1 MKKYIAASLI
11 FLCMGAFSWAQG
23 SKTALFDVV
32 KSQQEMEIMKQILGT
47 TLSFV
52 AQNVQRQQAAS
63 KQVNTPFGVLS
74 TRGAYGFSNI
84 NCFYLYG
91 QGAVFVLPSSSLR
104 FNELGRTASLYA
116 EQALRA
122 YGAESDALAKVAGLP
137 PPPAPP
143 KPAIAPAPP
152 VPPAKAEPATQE
164 ELRKRLAE
172 AQEKVKKSREDTEA
186 RHAKF
191 IASLGEIKS
200 YLIEALATH
209 GDSLTTVKP
218 NEYITLVILLDDF
231 GDRNWV
237 AADDSG
243 IRTRQEIVSIQ
254 KSWITDFK
262 AGRLTMEAFKQK
274 ALQYAQ

>member
-23 SKTALFDVV
+23 TKTTLFDVV

-52 AQNVQRQQAAS
+52 AQNIQRQQAAA
-63 KQVNTPFGVLS
+63 KQVNTPFGVFPG
-74 TRGAYGFSNI
+74 RGTYGFSNI
-84 NCFYLYG
+84 NAFYLYG

-104 FNELGRTASLYA
+104 FYDLGRASNLFA
-116 EQALRA
+116 EQAAAL
-122 YGAESDALAKVAGLP
+122 GAEAAALASISGTP

-143 KPAIAPAPP
+143 KPAVAPAPP
-152 VPPAKAEPATQE
+152 VPPAKAAPATQE

-172 AQEKVKKSREDTEA
+172 AQDKVKKSREDTEA